1 MKLKKK
7 QFIFTALMLFSMF
20 FGAGNLIFPPFSG
33 NLAGTRFFLALI
45 GILLTAVC
53 FPVMGVAAVARTGG
67 LDKLGDR
74 VHPVFSQLFSLLIFL
89 SIGPMIA
96 IPRTATVPFAL
107 AIQPYIGAFNPTLAL
122 FLFTVAFFCT
132 ALWLSLNPS
141 KQVERMGK
149 VLTPILITLI
159 LVMFFAVVLGPKS
172 TAPATGRYADHAIL
186 SGFVDGYQ
194 TLDVAASLVFGIV
207 IIELMQSYG
216 ITDMEEAS
224 RATGRTGIL
233 AGIFLGSIYFMLSFI
248 GSVSSGISQSYPN
261 GAEVLR
267 VMTDQQFGWFGAVLL
282 ALIFL
287 LACMTTCV
295 GLITCCSQYFHRMI
309 PKISYRMF
317 AVIISLFSLFLA
329 NRGLDKILA
338 FSLPVLTILY
348 PLCLVLIVLAFLDPA
363 IHSSKI
369 VYRLVTVVTFV
380 LSICDALGG
389 ESVRNALSF
398 LPLSSSGLGW
408 LVPSIVALIV
418 GWALAKAVESK
429 KEPIA
434 PSNEH

>member
-1 MKLKKK
+1 MKNSRK
-7 QFIFTALMLFSMF
+7 QFIYMSLMLFSMF

-33 NLAGTRFFLALI
+33 NLAGSHFFLALI
-45 GILLTAVC
+45 GIWLTAVC

-67 LDKLGDR
+67 LENLGNR
-74 VHPVFSQLFSLLIFL
+74 VHPIFSQLFSLLIFL

-107 AIQPYIGAFNPTLAL
+107 AFLPYIGNFDPDIAL
-122 FLFTVAFFCT
+122 LIFTIVFFT
-132 ALWLSLNPS
+132 ISLWLSLNPS

-149 VLTPILITLI
+149 VLTPALI
-159 LVMFFAVVLGPKS
+159 LLIVVMFIAVVMGPKS
-172 TAPATGRYADHAIL
+172 TSGATERYAAHPIL

-194 TLDVAASLVFGIV
+194 TLDVAAALVFGIV

-216 ITDMEEAS
+216 ITNPEEAV
-224 RATGRTGIL
+224 RATGRTGLL
-233 AGIFLGSIYFMLSFI
+233 AGIILGFIYFMLSYI
-248 GSVSSGISQSYPN
+248 GSLSSGISQAYPN

-267 VMTDQQFGWFGAVLL
+267 IMTNSQFGWFGAILL

-287 LACMTTCV
+287 LACTTTCV

-309 PKISYRMF
+309 PKISYRQF
-317 AVIISLFSLFLA
+317 AIIISLFSLFLA

-348 PLCLVLIVLAFLDPA
+348 PLCLALIVLAFLDPFF
-363 IHSSKI
+363 HSSKI
-369 VYRLVTVVTFV
+369 VYRLVTFVTLV
-380 LSICDALGG
+380 LSLCDALGG
-389 ESVRNALSF
+389 KSVHNALNF

-408 LVPSIVALIV
+408 VVPSFVTLVASWVIVAITR
-418 GWALAKAVESK
+418 SK
-429 KEPIA
+429 KESFESMPKK
-434 PSNEH
+434 

>member
-1 MKLKKK
+1 MKISKK
-7 QFIFTALMLFSMF
+7 QFIYTALMLFSMF

-33 NLAGTRFFLALI
+33 NLAGTRFFFALI

-107 AIQPYIGAFNPTLAL
+107 AIQPYIGEFNPTLAL

-132 ALWLSLNPS
+132 ALWLSLNPT

-194 TLDVAASLVFGIV
+194 TLDVAAALVFGIV
-207 IIELMQSYG
+207 IIELMRSYG
-216 ITDMEEAS
+216 ITDTEEAI
-224 RATGRTGIL
+224 RATGRTGLL
-233 AGIFLGSIYFMLSFI
+233 AGIFLGTIYFMLSFI
-248 GSVSSGISQSYPN
+248 GSVSSGISQNYPN

-287 LACMTTCV
+287 LACTTTCV
-295 GLITCCSQYFHRMI
+295 GLITCCSQYFNRLM

-348 PLCLVLIVLAFLDPA
+348 PLCLVLIVLAFLDPV

-369 VYRLVTVVTFV
+369 VYRLVTVVTFI

-389 ESVRNALSF
+389 ESVHRALSF
-398 LPLSSSGLGW
+398 LPLSSAGLGW
-408 LVPSIVALIV
+408 LVPSIVALII
-418 GWALAKAVESK
+418 GWILSKTIESK

-434 PSNEH
+434 

>member
-1 MKLKKK
+1 MKIGKK
-7 QFIFTALMLFSMF
+7 QFVYAALMLFSMF

-33 NLAGTRFFLALI
+33 NLAGSRFFFALI

-67 LDKLGDR
+67 LENLGNR
-74 VHPVFSQLFSLLIFL
+74 VHPIFSKLFSLIIFL
-89 SIGPMIA
+89 TIGPMIG

-107 AIQPYIGAFNPTLAL
+107 AFQPYIGDFNPDLAL
-122 FLFTVAFFCT
+122 FLFTLAFFGT
-132 ALWLSLNPS
+132 ALWLSLNPK

-149 VLTPILITLI
+149 ILTPTLITLI
-159 LVMFFAVVLGPKS
+159 VIMFIAVIAGAKS
-172 TAPATGRYADHAIL
+172 TASATGRYADHAIL

-194 TLDVAASLVFGIV
+194 TLDVTAALVFGIV

-216 ITDMEEAS
+216 ITDTEVAIH
-224 RATGRTGIL
+224 ATCRTGIL

-248 GSVSSGISQSYPN
+248 GSVSSGISQTYPN
-261 GAEVLR
+261 GAEILR

-287 LACMTTCV
+287 LACTTTCV
-295 GLITCCSQYFHRMI
+295 GLITCCSQYFHRMM
-309 PKISYRMF
+309 PKISYRKF
-317 AVIISLFSLFLA
+317 AVIIALFSLFLA

-348 PLCLVLIVLAFLDPA
+348 PLCLVLIVLAFLDPI

-369 VYRLVTVVTFV
+369 VYRIVTLVTLV

-389 ESVRNALSF
+389 KGVHDALSF
-398 LPLSSSGLGW
+398 LPLSESGLGW
-408 LVPSIVALIV
+408 VLPSFIALVI
-418 GWALAKAVESK
+418 GWILSKAFEK
-429 KEPIA
+429 KEESVA
-434 PSNEH
+434 

>member
-429 KEPIA
+429 KESIA

>member
-1 MKLKKK
+1 MKLEKK
-7 QFIFTALMLFSMF
+7 QFIYTALMLFSMF
-20 FGAGNLIFPPFSG
+20 FGAGNLIFPPYSG
-33 NLAGTRFFLALI
+33 NLAGSRFFLALI
-45 GILLTAVC
+45 GILLTSVC

-67 LDKLGDR
+67 LEKLGDR
-74 VHPVFSQLFSLLIFL
+74 VHPVFSQLFSLLIYL

-107 AIQPYIGAFNPTLAL
+107 AIQPYIGDFNPNLAL
-122 FLFTVAFFCT
+122 LLFTVIFFCV
-132 ALWLSLNPS
+132 ALWLSLNPK

-149 VLTPILITLI
+149 VLTPILISLI
-159 LVMFFAVVLGPKS
+159 VLMFIAVVLGPKS

-194 TLDVAASLVFGIV
+194 TLDVAAALVFGIV
-207 IIELMQSYG
+207 IIELMRSYG
-216 ITDMEEAS
+216 ITDTEVAI
-224 RATGRTGIL
+224 RATARTGVL
-233 AGIFLGSIYFMLSFI
+233 AGIFLGTIYFMLSFI
-248 GSVSSGISQSYPN
+248 GSVSSGVSQGYPN

-287 LACMTTCV
+287 LACTTTCV
-295 GLITCCSQYFHRMI
+295 GLITCCSQYFHRLV
-309 PKISYRMF
+309 PKISYRTF

-348 PLCLVLIVLAFLDPA
+348 PLCLVLIVLVFLDPVV
-363 IHSSKI
+363 HSSKI
-369 VYRLVTVVTFV
+369 VYRLVTVVTLI
-380 LSICDALGG
+380 LSVCDALGG
-389 ESVRNALSF
+389 ESVRDALSF
-398 LPLSSSGLGW
+398 LPLSSAGLGW
-408 LVPSIVALIV
+408 LVPSIVALII
-418 GWALAKAVESK
+418 GWILSKAVESK

-434 PSNEH
+434 

>member
-1 MKLKKK
+1 MKIGKK
-7 QFIFTALMLFSMF
+7 QFVYAALMLFSMF

-33 NLAGTRFFLALI
+33 NLAGSRFFFALI

-67 LDKLGDR
+67 LENLGNR
-74 VHPVFSQLFSLLIFL
+74 VHPIFSKLFSLIIFL
-89 SIGPMIA
+89 TIGPMIG

-107 AIQPYIGAFNPTLAL
+107 AFQPYIGDFNPDLAL
-122 FLFTVAFFCT
+122 FLFTLAFFGT
-132 ALWLSLNPS
+132 ALWLSLNPT

-149 VLTPILITLI
+149 ILTPTLITLI
-159 LVMFFAVVLGPKS
+159 VIMFIAVIAGAKS
-172 TAPATGRYADHAIL
+172 TASATGRYADHAIL

-194 TLDVAASLVFGIV
+194 TLDVTAALVFGIV

-216 ITDMEEAS
+216 ITDTEVAIH
-224 RATGRTGIL
+224 ATCRTGIL

-248 GSVSSGISQSYPN
+248 GSVSSGISQTYPN
-261 GAEVLR
+261 GAEILR

-287 LACMTTCV
+287 LACTTTCV
-295 GLITCCSQYFHRMI
+295 GLITCCSQYFHRMM
-309 PKISYRMF
+309 PKISYRKF
-317 AVIISLFSLFLA
+317 AVIIALFSLFLA

-348 PLCLVLIVLAFLDPA
+348 PLCLVLIVLAFLDPI

-369 VYRLVTVVTFV
+369 VYRIVTLVTLL

-389 ESVRNALSF
+389 KGVHDALSF
-398 LPLSSSGLGW
+398 LPLSESGLGW
-408 LVPSIVALIV
+408 VLPSFIALVI
-418 GWALAKAVESK
+418 GWILSKAFEK
-429 KEPIA
+429 KEESVA
-434 PSNEH
+434 